1 MSTPES
7 PLHDPGSLHD
17 PFLSDTFLLNSI
29 KETVNPAVVG
39 NKPAAVGNNPAVK
52 PAKRKKNKKAAP
64 AKCKV
69 RGCYE
74 GINLRARN
82 DTKYTLCESHKRARV
97 AHCDDGKDVCFCF
110 YCNKVHSINLFT
122 HKTNICDK
130 QYLRRRMK
138 ISEKRESSTLSDC
151 WKF

>member
-7 PLHDPGSLHD
+7 PLHDPGPLHD
-17 PFLSDTFLLNSI
+17 PFLSDTFLLNGI
-29 KETVNPAVVG
+29 KETVN
-39 NKPAAVGNNPAVK
+39 PAAVGNNPAVK
-52 PAKRKKNKKAAP
+52 PAKRKRIKKTAP

-110 YCNKVHSINLFT
+110 YCNKVHSINFFT

-130 QYLRRRMK
+130 QYLRRRMNAENK
-138 ISEKRESSTLSDC
+138 KKPDC